1 MKSTKPAQHK
11 LCGLFYVHSSL
22 PRIARSYSLWHPFW
36 DPTQRVQN
44 MRVPN
49 MAKIAKKLTDTEIKS
64 TKPAEKEVNL
74 FDGDGLLLRIAPLA
88 KGGKKNWYFRYAVPV
103 SKKRTKMSLGTYPHL
118 TLARARALRD
128 EYLSL
133 LANGIDPQVHNNDKA
148 NALKNATEHTL
159 QAVARKWLDEK
170 VKTSGISQDHA
181 EDIWRSLE
189 RNIFPTLGD
198 TPIKEIRPKMLK
210 QHLDPIEKRGVL
222 ETLRR
227 IISRLNEIFRYA
239 ATEELIE
246 FNPADNLAQ
255 RFSKP
260 KKQNMPALPPT
271 ELPRFL
277 VALNNASVR
286 LETRLLI
293 EWQLLT
299 WVRPGEAVRARWAD
313 IDTDN
318 SMWNIPAE
326 FMKMKKPHKVPLS
339 KEALRVL
346 VSMKAISGHREWVFP
361 SIKAPLNHMHEQ
373 TANAAIIRMGFGGEL
388 VAHGMRSIARTAAEE
403 SGKFR
408 TDVLEAALAHS
419 KKDEIIAAYNRA
431 DYLAERVVLMQWWS
445 DYVLSQKYKA
455 HVA

>member
-1 MKSTKPAQHK
+1 MAPFLGPNIKGPK
-11 LCGLFYVHSSL
+11 LEG
-22 PRIARSYSLWHPFW
+22 PK
-36 DPTQRVQN
+36 
-44 MRVPN
+44 

-64 TKPAEKEVNL
+64 TKPTDKEINL
-74 FDGDGLLLRIAPLA
+74 FDGDGLILRIAPLS

-133 LANGIDPQVHNNDKA
+133 LANGINPQVHNTQKA
-148 NALKNATEHTL
+148 NALKDATEHTF
-159 QAVARKWLDEK
+159 QAVAKKWLDDK

-181 EDIWRSLE
+181 NDIWRSLE

-277 VALNNASVR
+277 TVLNNASVR
-286 LETRLLI
+286 METRLLI

-318 SMWNIPAE
+318 SMWNIPSD

-346 VSMKAISGHREWVFP
+346 DSMKAISGHREWVFP

-419 KKDEIIAAYNRA
+419 KKDEITAAYNRA
-431 DYLAERVVLMQWWS
+431 EYLAERVVLMQWWS
-445 DYVLSQKYKA
+445 DYVQAHRLKA
-455 HVA
+455 IAA

>member
-1 MKSTKPAQHK
+1 MGPTTKGPK
-11 LCGLFYVHSSL
+11 IEG
-22 PRIARSYSLWHPFW
+22 PK
-36 DPTQRVQN
+36 
-44 MRVPN
+44 

-64 TKPAEKEVNL
+64 TKPADKEINL
-74 FDGDGLLLRIAPLA
+74 FDGDGLILRIAPLS

-103 SKKRTKMSLGTYPHL
+103 TKKRTKVSLGTYPHL
-118 TLARARALRD
+118 TLAKARALRE

-148 NALKNATEHTL
+148 NALKNAAEHTL
-159 QAVARKWLDEK
+159 QAVARKWLEEK

-189 RNIFPTLGD
+189 RNIFPGLGNV
-198 TPIKEIRPKMLK
+198 PVNEIRPKLLK
-210 QHLDPIEKRGVL
+210 QHLDPIEQRGVL

-246 FNPADNLAQ
+246 FNPADNLSQ

-260 KKQNMPALPPT
+260 KKQNMPALPPS

-277 VALNNASVR
+277 LVLNNASVR

-299 WVRPGEAVRARWAD
+299 WVRPGEAVRTRWAD
-313 IDTDN
+313 IDIDN
-318 SMWNIPAE
+318 SVWNIPAE

-346 VSMKAISGHREWVFP
+346 ESMKAISGHREWVFP

-431 DYLAERVVLMQWWS
+431 EYLAERVGLMQWWS
-445 DYVLSQKYKA
+445 DYLRSQRHKSIA
-455 HVA
+455 A

>member
-1 MKSTKPAQHK
+1 
-11 LCGLFYVHSSL
+11 
-22 PRIARSYSLWHPFW
+22 
-36 DPTQRVQN
+36 
-44 MRVPN
+44 

-64 TKPAEKEVNL
+64 TKPADKEINL
-74 FDGDGLLLRIAPLA
+74 FDGDGLILRIAPLS

-189 RNIFPTLGD
+189 RNIFPGLGKV
-198 TPIKEIRPKMLK
+198 PVNEIRPKLLK
-210 QHLDPIEKRGVL
+210 QHLDPIEQRGVL

-246 FNPADNLAQ
+246 FNPADNLGQ
-255 RFSKP
+255 RFSRP
-260 KKQNMPALPPT
+260 KKQNMPALPPS

-299 WVRPGEAVRARWAD
+299 WVRPGEAVRTRWSD
-313 IDTDN
+313 IDIETG
-318 SMWNIPAE
+318 MWNIPAE

-346 VSMKAISGHREWVFP
+346 DSMKAISGHREWVFP

-431 DYLAERVVLMQWWS
+431 EYLKEREILMQWWS
-445 DYVLSQKYKA
+445 DYVMTQKYQTLA
-455 HVA
+455 A

>member
-1 MKSTKPAQHK
+1 
-11 LCGLFYVHSSL
+11 
-22 PRIARSYSLWHPFW
+22 
-36 DPTQRVQN
+36 
-44 MRVPN
+44 
-49 MAKIAKKLTDTEIKS
+49 MAKIAKKLTDTEIKN
-64 TKPAEKEVNL
+64 TKPADKEINL
-74 FDGDGLLLRIAPLA
+74 FDGDGLILRIAPLS

-118 TLARARALRD
+118 TLARARTLRD

-133 LANGIDPQVHNNDKA
+133 LANGTDPQVHNNDKA
-148 NALKNATEHTL
+148 NALKNATERTL
-159 QAVARKWLDEK
+159 QNVARKWLDEK

-189 RNIFPTLGD
+189 RNIFPGLGNV
-198 TPIKEIRPKMLK
+198 PVNEIRPKLLK
-210 QHLDPIEKRGVL
+210 QHLDPIEQRGVL

-246 FNPADNLAQ
+246 FNPADNLGQ

-260 KKQNMPALPPT
+260 KKQNMPALPPS

-277 VALNNASVR
+277 VALTNASIR

-346 VSMKAISGHREWVFP
+346 DSMKAISGHREWVFP
-361 SIKAPLNHMHEQ
+361 SIKAPLSHMHEQ

-431 DYLAERVVLMQWWS
+431 EYLAERMVLMQWWS
-445 DYVLSQKYKA
+445 DYVIAQKFKA
-455 HVA
+455 IAYL

>member
-1 MKSTKPAQHK
+1 
-11 LCGLFYVHSSL
+11 
-22 PRIARSYSLWHPFW
+22 
-36 DPTQRVQN
+36 
-44 MRVPN
+44 

-64 TKPAEKEVNL
+64 TKPTDKEINL
-74 FDGDGLLLRIAPLA
+74 FDGDGLILRIAPLS

-189 RNIFPTLGD
+189 RNIFPGLGKV
-198 TPIKEIRPKMLK
+198 PVNEIRPKLLK
-210 QHLDPIEKRGVL
+210 QHLDPIEQRGVL

-227 IISRLNEIFRYA
+227 IISRLNEIFRWA

-246 FNPADNLAQ
+246 FNPADNLGQ

-260 KKQNMPALPPT
+260 KKQNMPALPPS

-277 VALNNASVR
+277 VALNNASIR

-313 IDTDN
+313 IDIET
-318 SMWNIPAE
+318 SMWNIPSD

-346 VSMKAISGHREWVFP
+346 DSLKAISGHREWVFP

-445 DYVLSQKYKA
+445 DYILSQKLKA
-455 HVA
+455 IAAQSLRNK

>member
-1 MKSTKPAQHK
+1 MGPTKKGPK
-11 LCGLFYVHSSL
+11 TEG
-22 PRIARSYSLWHPFW
+22 PK
-36 DPTQRVQN
+36 
-44 MRVPN
+44 

-64 TKPAEKEVNL
+64 TKPADKEINL
-74 FDGDGLLLRIAPLA
+74 FDGDGLILRIAPLS

-148 NALKNATEHTL
+148 NALKNTTEHTL

-181 EDIWRSLE
+181 ADIWRSLE
-189 RNIFPTLGD
+189 RNVFPGLGNV
-198 TPIKEIRPKMLK
+198 PINENRPKLLK
-210 QHLDPIEKRGVL
+210 QHLDPIEQRGVL

-227 IISRLNEIFRYA
+227 IISRLNEIFRWA
-239 ATEELIE
+239 ATEELIG

-277 VALNNASVR
+277 TVLNNASVR
-286 LETRLLI
+286 METRLLI

-299 WVRPGEAVRARWAD
+299 WVRPGGAVRTRWAD
-313 IDTDN
+313 IDIDN

-326 FMKMKKPHKVPLS
+326 FMKMKRPHKVPLS

-346 VSMKAISGHREWVFP
+346 ESMKAISGHREWVFP

-408 TDVLEAALAHS
+408 TDVLEAVLAHS

-431 DYLAERVVLMQWWS
+431 EYLAERVVLMQWWS
-445 DYVLSQKYKA
+445 DYLRSQRHKSIA
-455 HVA
+455 A

>member
-1 MKSTKPAQHK
+1 
-11 LCGLFYVHSSL
+11 
-22 PRIARSYSLWHPFW
+22 
-36 DPTQRVQN
+36 
-44 MRVPN
+44 

-64 TKPAEKEVNL
+64 TKPADKEINL
-74 FDGDGLLLRIAPLA
+74 FDGDGLILRIAPLT

-118 TLARARALRD
+118 TLARARTLRD

-133 LANGIDPQVHNNDKA
+133 LANGIDPQVHNSNKA

-189 RNIFPTLGD
+189 RNIFPGLGNV
-198 TPIKEIRPKMLK
+198 PVNEIRPKLLK
-210 QHLDPIEKRGVL
+210 QHLDPIEQRGVL

-246 FNPADNLAQ
+246 FNPADNLGQ

-260 KKQNMPALPPT
+260 KKQNMPALPPS

-277 VALNNASVR
+277 TMLNNASVR
-286 LETRLLI
+286 METRLLI

-299 WVRPGEAVRARWAD
+299 WVRPGEAVRARWSD
-313 IDTDN
+313 IDMETY
-318 SMWNIPAE
+318 MWNIPAE

-339 KEALRVL
+339 KGALRVL
-346 VSMKAISGHREWVFP
+346 DSLKAISGHREWVFP

-403 SGKFR
+403 SGQFR
-408 TDVLEAALAHS
+408 IDVLEAALAHS

-431 DYLAERVVLMQWWS
+431 EYLTERVVLMQWWS
-445 DYVLSQKYKA
+445 DYVSSQKCKVIA
-455 HVA
+455 A

>member
-1 MKSTKPAQHK
+1 MGPTKKGPK
-11 LCGLFYVHSSL
+11 TEG
-22 PRIARSYSLWHPFW
+22 PK
-36 DPTQRVQN
+36 
-44 MRVPN
+44 

-64 TKPAEKEVNL
+64 TKPADKEINL
-74 FDGDGLLLRIAPLA
+74 FDGDGLILRIAPLS

-133 LANGIDPQVHNNDKA
+133 LANGIDPQVHNTQKA
-148 NALKNATEHTL
+148 NALKDATEHTF
-159 QAVARKWLDEK
+159 QAVAKKWLDEK

-181 EDIWRSLE
+181 NDIWRSLE

-198 TPIKEIRPKMLK
+198 TPIKDIRPKMLK

-260 KKQNMPALPPT
+260 KKQNMPALPPS

-277 VALNNASVR
+277 MVLNNASVR

-313 IDTDN
+313 IDTGN

-346 VSMKAISGHREWVFP
+346 ESMKAISGHRAWVFP

-403 SGKFR
+403 SSKFR
-408 TDVLEAALAHS
+408 TEVLEAALAHS

-431 DYLAERVVLMQWWS
+431 EYLAERVVLMQWWS
-445 DYVLSQKYKA
+445 GYVQAQRLKA
-455 HVA
+455 YAA

>member
-1 MKSTKPAQHK
+1 
-11 LCGLFYVHSSL
+11 
-22 PRIARSYSLWHPFW
+22 
-36 DPTQRVQN
+36 
-44 MRVPN
+44 

-64 TKPAEKEVNL
+64 TKPTDKEINL
-74 FDGDGLLLRIAPLA
+74 FDGDGLILRIAPLS

-133 LANGIDPQVHNNDKA
+133 LANGINPQVHNTQKA
-148 NALKNATEHTL
+148 NALKDATEHTF
-159 QAVARKWLDEK
+159 QAVAKKWLDEK

-181 EDIWRSLE
+181 NDIWRSLE

-277 VALNNASVR
+277 TVLNNASVR
-286 LETRLLI
+286 METRLLI

-318 SMWNIPAE
+318 SMWNIPSD

-346 VSMKAISGHREWVFP
+346 DSMKAISGHREWVFP
-361 SIKAPLNHMHEQ
+361 SIKAPLNHIHEQ

-419 KKDEIIAAYNRA
+419 KKDEITAAYNRA
-431 DYLAERVVLMQWWS
+431 EYLAERVVLMQWWS
-445 DYVLSQKYKA
+445 DYVQAHRLKA
-455 HVA
+455 IAA

>member
-1 MKSTKPAQHK
+1 
-11 LCGLFYVHSSL
+11 
-22 PRIARSYSLWHPFW
+22 
-36 DPTQRVQN
+36 
-44 MRVPN
+44 

-64 TKPAEKEVNL
+64 TKPADKEINL
-74 FDGDGLLLRIAPLA
+74 FDGDGLILRISPLS

-159 QAVARKWLDEK
+159 QAVASKWLNEK

-260 KKQNMPALPPT
+260 KKQNMPALPPN

-277 VALNNASVR
+277 MVLNNASVR
-286 LETRLLI
+286 METRLLI

-299 WVRPGEAVRARWAD
+299 WVRSGEAVRARWTD
-313 IDTDN
+313 IDIETG
-318 SMWNIPAE
+318 MWNIPTE

-339 KEALRVL
+339 KEALGVL
-346 VSMKAISGHREWVFP
+346 GSMKAISGHREWVFP

-408 TDVLEAALAHS
+408 TDVLEAALVHS
-419 KKDEIIAAYNRA
+419 KKDEIIAAYNREE
-431 DYLAERVVLMQWWS
+431 YLTERVVLMQWWS
-445 DYVLSQKYKA
+445 DYVQAQRLNEVVNKNWPQF
-455 HVA
+455 

>member
-1 MKSTKPAQHK
+1 MAPFLGPNIKGPK
-11 LCGLFYVHSSL
+11 LEG
-22 PRIARSYSLWHPFW
+22 PK
-36 DPTQRVQN
+36 
-44 MRVPN
+44 

-64 TKPAEKEVNL
+64 TKPTDKEINV
-74 FDGDGLLLRIAPLA
+74 FDGDGLILRIAPLS

-133 LANGIDPQVHNNDKA
+133 LANGINPQVHNTQKA
-148 NALKNATEHTL
+148 NALKDATEHTF
-159 QAVARKWLDEK
+159 QAVAKKWLDEK

-181 EDIWRSLE
+181 NDIWRSLE

-277 VALNNASVR
+277 TVLNNASVR
-286 LETRLLI
+286 METRLLI

-318 SMWNIPAE
+318 SMWNIPSD

-346 VSMKAISGHREWVFP
+346 DSMKAISGHREWVFP

-419 KKDEIIAAYNRA
+419 KKDEITAAYNRA
-431 DYLAERVVLMQWWS
+431 EYLAERVVLMQWWS
-445 DYVLSQKYKA
+445 DYVQAHRLKA
-455 HVA
+455 IAA

>member
-1 MKSTKPAQHK
+1 
-11 LCGLFYVHSSL
+11 
-22 PRIARSYSLWHPFW
+22 
-36 DPTQRVQN
+36 
-44 MRVPN
+44 

-64 TKPAEKEVNL
+64 TKPAGKEINL
-74 FDGDGLLLRIAPLA
+74 FGVNGLILRIAPLL
-88 KGGKKNWYFRYAVPV
+88 KGGKKNWYFRYVVPV
-103 SKKRTKMSLGTYPHL
+103 SNKRTKMSLGTYPHL

-133 LANGIDPQVHNNDKA
+133 LANGIDPQVHNSDKA

-189 RNIFPTLGD
+189 RNIFPCLGNVSVN
-198 TPIKEIRPKMLK
+198 EIRPKLVK
-210 QHLDPIEKRGVL
+210 QHLDPIEQRGVL

-277 VALNNASVR
+277 TVLNNASVR
-286 LETRLLI
+286 METPLLI
-293 EWQLLT
+293 EWQLLN
-299 WVRPGEAVRARWAD
+299 WVRPGEAVRTRWAD

-346 VSMKAISGHREWVFP
+346 ESMKAISGHREWVFP
-361 SIKAPLNHMHEQ
+361 SIKAPLSHMHEQ
-373 TANAAIIRMGFGGEL
+373 TANAAIIRMGFGGEI

-408 TDVLEAALAHS
+408 TEVLEAALAHS

-431 DYLAERVVLMQWWS
+431 EYLAERMVLMQWWS
-445 DYVLSQKYKA
+445 DYVIAQKFKA
-455 HVA
+455 IAA

>member
-1 MKSTKPAQHK
+1 
-11 LCGLFYVHSSL
+11 
-22 PRIARSYSLWHPFW
+22 
-36 DPTQRVQN
+36 
-44 MRVPN
+44 

-64 TKPAEKEVNL
+64 TKPADKEINL
-74 FDGDGLLLRIAPLA
+74 FDGDGLILRIAPLA

-118 TLARARALRD
+118 TLAKARALRD
-128 EYLSL
+128 ENLSL
-133 LANGIDPQVHNNDKA
+133 LANGVDPQVHNNNKA
-148 NALKNATEHTL
+148 KALKSAIEHTL

-260 KKQNMPALPPT
+260 KKQNMPAQPPT

-277 VALNNASVR
+277 TVLNNASVR
-286 LETRLLI
+286 METRLLI

-299 WVRPGEAVRARWAD
+299 WVRPGEAVRTRWSD
-313 IDTDN
+313 IDIETG
-318 SMWNIPAE
+318 MWNIPAE

-339 KEALRVL
+339 KEALQVL
-346 VSMKAISGHREWVFP
+346 DLMKAISGHREWVFP

-431 DYLAERVVLMQWWS
+431 EYLTERVILMQWWS
-445 DYVLSQKYKA
+445 DFVSSQKYKIIA
-455 HVA
+455 A

>member
-1 MKSTKPAQHK
+1 
-11 LCGLFYVHSSL
+11 
-22 PRIARSYSLWHPFW
+22 
-36 DPTQRVQN
+36 
-44 MRVPN
+44 

-103 SKKRTKMSLGTYPHL
+103 TKKRTKVSLGTYPHL
-118 TLARARALRD
+118 TLAKARALRD
-128 EYLSL
+128 ENLSL
-133 LANGIDPQVHNNDKA
+133 LANGVDPQVHNNNKA
-148 NALKNATEHTL
+148 KALKSATEHTL

-189 RNIFPTLGD
+189 RNIFPGLGNV
-198 TPIKEIRPKMLK
+198 PINEIRPKLLK
-210 QHLDPIEKRGVL
+210 QHLDPIEQRGVL

-246 FNPADNLAQ
+246 FNPADNLGQ

-277 VALNNASVR
+277 TVLNNASVR
-286 LETRLLI
+286 METRLLI

-299 WVRPGEAVRARWAD
+299 WVRPGEAVRTRWAD

-346 VSMKAISGHREWVFP
+346 DSMKAISGHRDWVFP
-361 SIKAPLNHMHEQ
+361 SIKSPLNHMHEQ

-431 DYLAERVVLMQWWS
+431 EYLKEREILMQWWS
-445 DYVLSQKYKA
+445 DYVMTQKYQTLA
-455 HVA
+455 A

>member
-1 MKSTKPAQHK
+1 MGPTKKGPK
-11 LCGLFYVHSSL
+11 TEG
-22 PRIARSYSLWHPFW
+22 PK
-36 DPTQRVQN
+36 
-44 MRVPN
+44 

-64 TKPAEKEVNL
+64 TKPAQKEVNL
-74 FDGDGLLLRIAPLA
+74 FDGDGLILRIAPLS

-133 LANGIDPQVHNNDKA
+133 LANGIDPQVHNSDKA

-189 RNIFPTLGD
+189 RNIFPSLGNV
-198 TPIKEIRPKMLK
+198 PVNEIRPKLLK
-210 QHLDPIEKRGVL
+210 QHLDPIEQRGVL

-260 KKQNMPALPPT
+260 KKQNMPALPPS

-277 VALNNASVR
+277 MVLNNASVR

-299 WVRPGEAVRARWAD
+299 WVRPGEAARTRWAD
-313 IDTDN
+313 IDIDN

-339 KEALRVL
+339 QEALRVL
-346 VSMKAISGHREWVFP
+346 ESMKAISGHREWVFP

>member
-1 MKSTKPAQHK
+1 
-11 LCGLFYVHSSL
+11 
-22 PRIARSYSLWHPFW
+22 
-36 DPTQRVQN
+36 
-44 MRVPN
+44 

-103 SKKRTKMSLGTYPHL
+103 TKKRTKVSLGTYPHL
-118 TLARARALRD
+118 TLAKARALRD

-133 LANGIDPQVHNNDKA
+133 LTNGIDPQVHNNQKA
-148 NALKNATEHTL
+148 NALKDATEHTF
-159 QAVARKWLDEK
+159 QAVAKKWLDEK

-181 EDIWRSLE
+181 NDIWRSLE
-189 RNIFPTLGD
+189 RNIFSTLGD

-210 QHLDPIEKRGVL
+210 QHLEPIEKRGVL

-246 FNPADNLAQ
+246 FNLGQ

-260 KKQNMPALPPT
+260 KKQNMPALPPS

-277 VALNNASVR
+277 VALNNASIR

-299 WVRPGEAVRARWAD
+299 WVRPGEAVRTRWSD
-313 IDTDN
+313 IDIETG
-318 SMWNIPAE
+318 MWNIPAE

-346 VSMKAISGHREWVFP
+346 DLMKVISGHREWVFP

-431 DYLAERVVLMQWWS
+431 EYLTERVVLMQWWS
-445 DYVLSQKYKA
+445 DYVSSQKCKVIA
-455 HVA
+455 A

>member
-1 MKSTKPAQHK
+1 
-11 LCGLFYVHSSL
+11 
-22 PRIARSYSLWHPFW
+22 
-36 DPTQRVQN
+36 
-44 MRVPN
+44 

-64 TKPAEKEVNL
+64 TKPADKEINL
-74 FDGDGLLLRIAPLA
+74 FDGDGLILRIAPLS

-189 RNIFPTLGD
+189 RNIFPGLGNV
-198 TPIKEIRPKMLK
+198 PVNEIRPKLLK
-210 QHLDPIEKRGVL
+210 QHLDPIEQRGVL

-246 FNPADNLAQ
+246 FNPADNLGQ

-260 KKQNMPALPPT
+260 KKQNMPALSPS

-277 VALNNASVR
+277 LVLNNASVR

-299 WVRPGEAVRARWAD
+299 WVRPGEAVRTRWAD
-313 IDTDN
+313 IDIDN

-346 VSMKAISGHREWVFP
+346 DSMKAISGHREWVFP
-361 SIKAPLNHMHEQ
+361 SIKAPLSHMHEQ

-431 DYLAERVVLMQWWS
+431 EYLAERAILMQWWS
-445 DYVLSQKYKA
+445 DYVQTQKVKA
-455 HVA
+455 IAA

>member
-1 MKSTKPAQHK
+1 
-11 LCGLFYVHSSL
+11 
-22 PRIARSYSLWHPFW
+22 
-36 DPTQRVQN
+36 
-44 MRVPN
+44 

-64 TKPAEKEVNL
+64 TKPADKEINL
-74 FDGDGLLLRIAPLA
+74 FDGDGLILRIAPLA

-118 TLARARALRD
+118 TLAKARALRD
-128 EYLSL
+128 ENLSL
-133 LANGIDPQVHNNDKA
+133 LANGVDPQVHNNNKA
-148 NALKNATEHTL
+148 KALKSAIEHTL

-277 VALNNASVR
+277 TVLNNASVR
-286 LETRLLI
+286 METRLLI

-299 WVRPGEAVRARWAD
+299 WVRPGEAVRTRWSD
-313 IDTDN
+313 IDIETG
-318 SMWNIPAE
+318 MWNIPAE

-346 VSMKAISGHREWVFP
+346 DLMKAISGHREWVFP

-431 DYLAERVVLMQWWS
+431 EYLTERVI
-445 DYVLSQKYKA
+445 
-455 HVA
+455 

>member
-1 MKSTKPAQHK
+1 
-11 LCGLFYVHSSL
+11 
-22 PRIARSYSLWHPFW
+22 
-36 DPTQRVQN
+36 
-44 MRVPN
+44 
-49 MAKIAKKLTDTEIKS
+49 MAKIAKKLTDTEIKN
-64 TKPAEKEVNL
+64 TKPADKEINL
-74 FDGDGLLLRIAPLA
+74 FDGDGLILRISPLST
-88 KGGKKNWYFRYAVPV
+88 GGKKNWYFRYSVPV

-133 LANGIDPQVHNNDKA
+133 LANGTDPQVHNNDKA

-189 RNIFPTLGD
+189 RNIFPGLGNV
-198 TPIKEIRPKMLK
+198 PINEIRPKLLK
-210 QHLDPIEKRGVL
+210 QHLDPIEQRGVL
-222 ETLRR
+222 KTLRR
-227 IISRLNEIFRYA
+227 LISRLNEIFRWA

-246 FNPADNLAQ
+246 FNPADNLGQ

-260 KKQNMPALPPT
+260 KKQNMPALPPS

-277 VALNNASVR
+277 AALNNASVR

-299 WVRPGEAVRARWAD
+299 WVRPGEAVRARWSD
-313 IDTDN
+313 IDMDN

-339 KEALRVL
+339 KESLRIL
-346 VSMKAISGHREWVFP
+346 KSMESISGHREWVFP

-373 TANAAIIRMGFGGEL
+373 TANAAIIRMGLGGL
-388 VAHGMRSIARTAAEE
+388 C
-403 SGKFR
+403 
-408 TDVLEAALAHS
+408 
-419 KKDEIIAAYNRA
+419 
-431 DYLAERVVLMQWWS
+431 
-445 DYVLSQKYKA
+445 
-455 HVA
+455 